1 MIDTLFTQFVKYL
14 LNFIR
19 DGPPGYAP
27 YCEDRLRRTFV
38 NGTRGQPPSWLE
50 LQATKSKKP
59 LMLPI
64 TFMDANH
71 KNLLADSATTARE
84 LSAQLSEKIGLKDQF
99 GFSLYI
105 ALFDKV
111 SSLGSG
117 GEHVMD
123 AISQC
128 EQYAKEQGAQERHA
142 PWRLFFRKEI
152 FAPWHDPTEDGVATN
167 LIFQQVVRGVKFG
180 EYRCEKEEDLAM
192 IAAQQYYIEF
202 GDQLILEKLVES
214 LQHYI
219 PEKLLHEKGIERW
232 ASTVVAA
239 YKKSYYL
246 RERVPPIKVKED
258 IVEYAMFQWPLLFSR
273 FYEALRISGP
283 TLQKNDVI
291 IAINWT
297 GVYLVDDQEKTLL
310 ELSFPEITAIQSQKS
325 SRPFVK
331 NFLLST
337 LRGDEFVFQSPN
349 AEEIC
354 DLVSFFL
361 SGLKKRS
368 RYIVAIQDYKS
379 DGQTGISAFAQ
390 GDLMVLEEGY
400 TGDHVAKS
408 SWVPATIEKTGEN
421 GDVPTECVYVLPT
434 LRPPPPAILN
444 MFSQDVNIEDNLKS
458 YGYATTNGYESQE
471 KPYTLEEYALDFF
484 RVPPKHTLS
493 RTLSFSG
500 NKKRGNEQ
508 LWKHSREPIKQ
519 PLLKKLLNKEEL
531 SQEACFAFSAVL
543 KYMGDLPSR
552 RTRSGNDLT
561 DQIFEGPLK
570 FDILRDE
577 VYCQIMKQL
586 TDNKNR

>member
-1 MIDTLFTQFVKYL
+1 
-14 LNFIR
+14 
-19 DGPPGYAP
+19 
-27 YCEDRLRRTFV
+27 
-38 NGTRGQPPSWLE
+38 
-50 LQATKSKKP
+50 
-59 LMLPI
+59 MLPI

-152 FAPWHDPTEDGVATN
+152 FAPWHDPTEDPVATN

-192 IAAQQYYIEF
+192 IAAQQYYIEN

-214 LQHYI
+214 LPHYI
-219 PEKLLHEKGIERW
+219 PDHCLQANEKSVERW
-232 ASTVVAA
+232 ASLIVSA

-246 RERVPPIKVKED
+246 RERVPPLKVKED
-258 IVEYAMFQWPLLFSR
+258 IVEYAKFKWPLLFSR
-273 FYEALRISGP
+273 FYEALRVSGP
-283 TLQKNDVI
+283 SLSKNDVI

-297 GVYLVDDQEKTLL
+297 GLYFVDDQEQVLL
-310 ELSFPEITAIQSQKS
+310 ELSFPEITSVQSQKS
-325 SRPFVK
+325 NRPFVQ
-331 NFLLST
+331 NFLLTT

-349 AEEIC
+349 SGDIC

-368 RYIVAIQDYKS
+368 KYIIAIQDFKS
-379 DGQTGISAFAQ
+379 DNQIGISGFSQ
-390 GDLMVLEEGY
+390 GDLMILDEGY
-400 TGDHVAKS
+400 TGDHVEKS
-408 SWVPATIEKTGEN
+408 GWIPATIEKTGEN
-421 GDVPTECVYVLPT
+421 GDVPTECVYVLPSLT
-434 LRPPPPAILN
+434 KPPAAILN
-444 MFSQDVNIEDNLKS
+444 LFSHDINIDDNIRN
-458 YGYATTNGYESQE
+458 YGSGSTNGYEGSRE
-471 KPYTLEEYALDFF
+471 KPHTLEDYALDFF
-484 RVPPKHTLS
+484 RVPPKYTLS

-508 LWKHSREPIKQ
+508 LWRHSREPIKQ

-586 TDNKNR
+586 TDNKNRYVPSWHRMRCSHE